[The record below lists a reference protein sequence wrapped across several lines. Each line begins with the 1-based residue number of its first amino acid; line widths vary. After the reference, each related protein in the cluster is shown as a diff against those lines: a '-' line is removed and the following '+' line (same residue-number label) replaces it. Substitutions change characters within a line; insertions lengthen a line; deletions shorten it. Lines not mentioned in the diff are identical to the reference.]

1 LTQRARAKNYLMYV
15 VVYLLCM
22 VDQDK
27 FGEHDD
33 LLADMDGGSG
43 RRNRVENAASGL
55 CACLFVRQR
64 LLPVV
69 AEARAVLDSSGSQDD
84 APTEPRL
91 EHLISRLT
99 LRYEQLWEFYVA
111 PGVGSLIEGS
121 RATEASDCLHVLR
134 HALSGLRNH
143 STLSCEEQ
151 HARLEFLV
159 DPGLVDKAMALADEL
174 LLDYAIHLHPK
185 FRIHKYHEWL
195 CTEIAAAGELNSSE
209 RSMVPPMPDGCVKRL
224 IRKTKFPVGV
234 TPHQPAH
241 GPSEDAVKNRNGAV
255 EGSSIAK
262 QTAALC
268 NADCAIV
275 FGTAHESSADNSSNT
290 VQRFTC
296 QSVAL
301 MEGGDIGR
309 PPGVFLVPSEIPGT
323 LETYA
328 MAPLP
333 CAKPFAA
340 STQESWKS
348 MDGWE
353 VTLVNFMIPHAD
365 AQSED
370 NDEESCMYGVSLVFQ
385 RRNSHSAATD
395 QSVIRLDDSGS
406 NILMTDSLVGIAQ
419 PANGEDP
426 NVCTRT
432 LRTRSN
438 LPHFTKHLAERKW
451 LKQVHASMDDSDS
464 SIAVGLALLS
474 KRNVILAMRESLAVF
489 LRQLSR
495 SGTGDASQR
504 TSCCGALVDML
515 GTFSFA
521 DVEPESLKC
530 ILEPFIRHGSG
541 SWLEKPI
548 GSQKVE
554 FLKVAGHQL
563 IRFLPPIPL
572 ALTFVAALLEQ
583 KIVFIS
589 SRRSILFSVISAMV
603 ELLQPLKWCHLQ
615 VPLVPSN
622 LAPDLLQYP
631 GPFILGLASED
642 NGVLELV
649 RDLPEDV
656 TLVDLDIGRVI
667 LAPSFAFDNEVGRD
681 TDDTAQ
687 ILRSQVL
694 YLAQSFGSAIG
705 AQLDS
710 RAWCSDSPLA
720 EVYSFTES
728 DSSTTLFERLRA
740 TCQTF
745 VRELLAGATSCCYW
759 VDEAHSGSGSPQ
771 FSTVLFDE
779 DRFFRIKAA
788 RHHHGFAPLFD
799 AHQTTAEFALS
810 PNEVDLVLEL
820 LLRCQSMNAY
830 IGWLKPDSMAFSFQ

>member
-1 LTQRARAKNYLMYV
+1 
-15 VVYLLCM
+15 
-22 VDQDK
+22 
-27 FGEHDD
+27 
-33 LLADMDGGSG
+33 
-43 RRNRVENAASGL
+43 
-55 CACLFVRQR
+55 
-64 LLPVV
+64 
-69 AEARAVLDSSGSQDD
+69 
-84 APTEPRL
+84 
-91 EHLISRLT
+91 
-99 LRYEQLWEFYVA
+99 
-111 PGVGSLIEGS
+111 
-121 RATEASDCLHVLR
+121 
-134 HALSGLRNH
+134 
-143 STLSCEEQ
+143 
-151 HARLEFLV
+151 
-159 DPGLVDKAMALADEL
+159 LADEL
-174 LLDYAIHLHPK
+174 MLDYAIHLHPK

-209 RSMVPPMPDGCVKRL
+209 RSMVPPMLDGCVKRL

-241 GPSEDAVKNRNGAV
+241 GPSEDVVKNRNGTV
-255 EGSSIAK
+255 ESSSVAK
-262 QTAALC
+262 HMATFC

-275 FGTAHESSADNSSNT
+275 FGTALESAADASSNN
-290 VQRFTC
+290 VQRYTC
-296 QSVAL
+296 QSVVL
-301 MEGGDIGR
+301 VEDGDIER
-309 PPGVFLVPSEIPGT
+309 PPGIFLVPSEIPGS

-328 MAPLP
+328 IAPLP

-365 AQSED
+365 GQSDD
-370 NDEESCMYGVSLVFQ
+370 NDEESRIYGVSLVFQ
-385 RRNSHSAATD
+385 RRNSHSATTD
-395 QSVIRLDDSGS
+395 QSVIRLDGNSRDVQV
-406 NILMTDSLVGIAQ
+406 TDSPVSIEQ

-426 NVCTRT
+426 NGCTRT
-432 LRTRSN
+432 LRTTSN
-438 LPHFTKHLAERKW
+438 FPHFARHLADRMW
-451 LKQVHASMDDSDS
+451 LKQVQASMDDSDS
-464 SIAVGLALLS
+464 TIAVGLALLS

-489 LRQLSR
+489 LRELSR
-495 SGTGDASQR
+495 SGSGDASQSM
-504 TSCCGALVDML
+504 SCCGALVDML
-515 GTFSFA
+515 GTFSFP

-530 ILEPFIRHGSG
+530 ILEPFIRRGSG

-548 GSQKVE
+548 GSQKDE
-554 FLKVAGHQL
+554 FLKIAGHQL

-572 ALTFVAALLEQ
+572 ALTFVSALLEQ

-589 SRRSILFSVISAMV
+589 SRRSILFSVISAMI

-667 LAPSFAFDNEVGRD
+667 LAPSFAFDNEVGRN

-710 RAWCSDSPLA
+710 RAWCSDSPLT
-720 EVYSFTES
+720 EVYSFLAS
-728 DSSTTLFERLRA
+728 DSSTTSFDRLRA

-745 VRELLAGATSCCYW
+745 VKELLAGTTSCCYW

-788 RHHHGFAPLFD
+788 RHNHGFAPLF
-799 AHQTTAEFALS
+799 HSLQSTAEFALS
-810 PNEVDLVLEL
+810 PNDVDLVLEL
-820 LLRCQSMNAY
+820 LLRCQSLNAY
-830 IGWLKPDSMAFSFQ
+830 LGSLRADAMAFSFQ